1 MRPLDEKYIKRLTE
15 ISEGIQ
21 QSEELKKYLEDEE
34 EEDYRAFQAQHE
46 KPIADLHNEVVSVD
60 PLQLFEFEERLLDPI
75 FEGLFLPRIL
85 GYAVLRGEIDDQYK
99 YRRPQMHFQKIL
111 LAISESP
118 YFDDLKNRVGQSI
131 QIGFA
136 LSSNIWIANLL
147 EEIDNKRVKQF
158 LQLQRIDK
166 YRDFKHRQNGYNRFS
181 LQFRTTNFQTT
192 EFPSTAAEMIVH
204 YGTVKKFLEYRITS
218 KSDHTNYTKEV
229 MDMLCNPDL
238 VGTSQY
244 MNLLGLVVNFFALS
258 GSDHSRLAKVIN
270 DQRRDDNPRFTE
282 QYFEFLLN
290 MLKSDMNLTSE
301 CDSKVSSL
309 LDLSIDDDLSKYYL
323 TTRVV
328 AQKGFVHQEAMEA
341 VREFH
346 NNHDGLSIQNDCLRR
361 SILGQIIH
369 VMRNLDVEAYAD
381 YFELNKTMTAYMD
394 IFDYQQFNQ
403 SLKEQS
409 IIYVKKLLR
418 QFTDK
423 RGRDYQ
429 DIKKFV
435 IPTFQDL
442 RFMNEKQVL
451 EMFKTR
457 RKKKAV
463 S

>member
-1 MRPLDEKYIKRLTE
+1 M
-15 ISEGIQ
+15 SEAIQ

-34 EEDYRAFQAQHE
+34 EEDYRAFQAKHE
-46 KPIADLHNEVVSVD
+46 KAIADLHNEVVRID
-60 PLQLFEFEERLLDPI
+60 PLQLFELEERLLDPV

-85 GYAVLRGEIDDQYK
+85 GYAVLRGEIDDQFK

-111 LAISESP
+111 LAISDSP

-158 LQLQRIDK
+158 LQLQRLDK
-166 YRDFKHRQNGYNRFS
+166 YRDLKHRKSGYNRFA

-192 EFPSTAAEMIVH
+192 EFPKTPAEMFVH
-204 YGTVKKFLEYRITS
+204 YGTVKKFLEYRINS
-218 KSDHTNYTKEV
+218 NSDHTNYTKEV
-229 MDMLCNPDL
+229 MDMLCNDVL
-238 VGTSQY
+238 IGTSHY
-244 MNLLGLVVNFFALS
+244 MDLLGLVINYFALS
-258 GSDHSRLAKVIN
+258 GDDHARLAQVIN
-270 DQRRDDNPRFTE
+270 GQRRTNKPQFAE
-282 QYFEFLLN
+282 QYFEFLLT
-290 MLKSDMNLTSE
+290 MLKSSMSLTSE
-301 CDSKVSSL
+301 CDSKVSAL
-309 LDLSIDDDLSKYYL
+309 LDLDIDDDLSKYY
-323 TTRVV
+323 TTTKVV
-328 AQKGFVHQEAMEA
+328 AQKGFVHQDSLEA
-341 VREFH
+341 VRDFH

-369 VMRNLDVEAYAD
+369 VIKNLDEASYPD
-381 YFELNKTMTAYMD
+381 YFELVKTMIAYMD

-403 SLKEQS
+403 SLKEDS
-409 IIYVKKLLR
+409 VIYVRKLLR

-442 RFMNEKQVL
+442 GFMNEKQVL